1 MAASAR
7 TDAAPEEFVIER
19 TFDAP
24 RALMWKLWT
33 DPAHLARWWGPK
45 GFTVGHCKVDLRPGG
60 IFHYGLRAPDGQEI
74 WGKFVYREIVAPERM
89 VYVVSFSDADG
100 GITVHPLNPSWPR
113 QILSTTA
120 FVEKDGKT
128 TVTVR
133 WSPFEATRKEVDTFE
148 AGRESMRQGFTG
160 TFDQLEAYLESL

>member
-1 MAASAR
+1 MAANAR
-7 TDAAPEEFVIER
+7 TEAEFVIER

-24 RALMWKLWT
+24 RALMWKMWT

-45 GFTVGHCKVDLRPGG
+45 GFTVSHCKVDLRPGG
-60 IFHYGLRAPDGQEI
+60 IFHYGLRAPDGLEI

-89 VYVVSFSDADG
+89 VYVVSFSDADA
-100 GITVHPLNPSWPR
+100 GITVHPLNPAWPR

-120 FVEKDGKT
+120 FAEKDGKT

-133 WSPFEATRKEVDTFE
+133 WSPFEATRVEVDTFE

>member
-1 MAASAR
+1 MAANAK

-45 GFTVGHCKVDLRPGG
+45 GFVVSHCKVDLRPGG
-60 IFHYGLRAPDGQEI
+60 IFHYGLRSPNGQEI
-74 WGKFVYREIVAPERM
+74 WGKFVYREIVMPERM

-100 GITVHPLNPSWPR
+100 GITVHPMSPTWPR
-113 QILSTTA
+113 QILSTTT

-128 TVTVR
+128 TVTNR

-148 AGRESMRQGFTG
+148 AGRESMFQGFTG
-160 TFDQLEAYLESL
+160 TFDQLETYLESL